1 MTGIAGTDRDAAWYG
16 AALDSARRLFARL
29 VPADTNAEL
38 PPGEIEAIARDVGMS
53 TGELHELIDRGPEA
67 ARLLYER
74 LARLGI
80 EPADIERL
88 GLGMIRDLERTCSGC
103 GAKGVCE
110 HDMAE
115 RPGDDR
121 WKQYCGNSETIDE
134 ILATKP
140 AAAETPAGC
149 GSATCCCK
157 G

>member
-1 MTGIAGTDRDAAWYG
+1 MTGLAGNHRDAAWYA

-38 PPGEIEAIARDVGMS
+38 PPGEAEAIARDVGMS
-53 TGELHELIDRGPEA
+53 TDELRQLIDRGPEA

-88 GLGMIRDLERTCSGC
+88 GLGVMRDLERTCSSC

-115 RPGDDR
+115 RAGDER
-121 WKQYCGNSETIDE
+121 WKRYCGNSETIDE
-134 ILATKP
+134 ILGAKP
-140 AAAETPAGC
+140 AASTSDGC
-149 GSATCCCK
+149 GSATCRCK